1 VSAVS
6 PTHRFSKTA
15 EDYERHRPGYPLEL
29 IEWIAE
35 TCRTKKGARV
45 VDLGCGT
52 GIATRLLAGCGYDVV
67 GVEPNEP
74 MRERAESVGGARYV
88 AGSAEETG
96 LPDASA
102 DLVVAAQAFHWFEP
116 KATMRELARILAPGG
131 GCAAFWNVRAK
142 TALLRDYDAV
152 LQRFVTRY
160 EDRPQAEP
168 TLEVI
173 ARSAGVDVLGMTE
186 LANVQRLDKEG
197 LLGRAHSSSYV
208 ANDVKDTGALDR
220 ALGQLFDRHA
230 RGGAVDFA
238 YRTLA
243 VAWTIDPRALQPDA

>member
-1 VSAVS
+1 MSQAS
-6 PTHRFSKTA
+6 PTQRFSKTA

-29 IEWIAE
+29 VEWIGE
-35 TCRTKKGARV
+35 TCRTPPGALGARPPRV

-52 GIATRLLAGCGYDVV
+52 GISTRLLAGCGYDVV
-67 GVEPNEP
+67 GVEPNED

-88 AGSAEETG
+88 AGRAEATG
-96 LPDASA
+96 LPDGSA
-102 DLVVAAQAFHWFEP
+102 DLVVAAQAFHWFDVP
-116 KATMRELARILAPGG
+116 ATMKEILRLAPKG
-131 GCAAFWNVRAK
+131 AASAFWNVRAK
-142 TALLRDYDAV
+142 TAMLRDYDAV
-152 LQRFVTRY
+152 LKRFVAGY
-160 EDRPQAEP
+160 DERPQAES
-168 TLEVI
+168 TLEAI
-173 ARSAGVDVLGMTE
+173 ARADGVAVLGMTE

-208 ANDVKDTGALDR
+208 AHEVKDLPALDR

-243 VAWTIDPRALQPDA
+243 IAWTVSQ